1 MNKTVEWIV
10 NNEYVAD
17 ENGYYGKLLLAT
29 KLVETLHRSTITKFS
44 GTIACDKGRVH
55 SGSSRV

>member
-17 ENGYYGKLLLAT
+17 ENMVVLLRPT
-29 KLVETLHRSTITKFS
+29 IIVETLHRSTINKFS
-44 GTIACDKGRVH
+44 GMIAFDKGRVH

>member
-1 MNKTVEWIV
+1 MNKMIKWIV

-17 ENGYYGKLLLAT
+17 ENGYYDRLLRAT
-29 KLVETLHRSTITKFS
+29 KIVETLHRSTITKFS